1 MLLLSYI
8 AFEFI
13 WPLFEYRQTS
23 NINKREIYETTN
35 LFCCYLIFVFVV
47 YVMVRVSPLTINGWF
62 STFYYRRSV
71 EITQTQSKGA
81 SATRMIER
89 NSIFGHLRKMFD
101 YPSHWDIGLIIVS
114 SSRVQFIRVSYF
126 VYSLAAVAKEKSIN
140 FVCVCVFADAF
151 CRRLRC
157 SAINSFTKLKS
168 FPTKSIVN
176 WIDLFARWQKCWQ
189 ENLFVVYLRWGFATR
204 SPLDIIRALFR
215 LNLIEIWV
223 CVACEIW
230 DVADD
235 NRHTKIETANQV

>member
-35 LFCCYLIFVFVV
+35 LFCCYLISVFVV

-71 EITQTQSKGA
+71 EITHTNTNTVEG
-81 SATRMIER
+81 RVR
-89 NSIFGHLRKMFD
+89 NENDWAKQHFRAFAKNVRLSVALGHWTHHCL
-101 YPSHWDIGLIIVS
+101 IVS
-114 SSRVQFIRVSYF
+114 SPIYTSFVFRLLFRCRRQRKIDQFR
-126 VYSLAAVAKEKSIN
+126 
-140 FVCVCVFADAF
+140 VCVFADAF
-151 CRRLRC
+151 CRRLRS

-204 SPLDIIRALFR
+204 SPLDIVRALFR

-223 CVACEIW
+223 CVA
-230 DVADD
+230 V
-235 NRHTKIETANQV
+235 KYETLPMTTDTQK